1 METGCLGEADGVRPV
16 MLLEVRSLTVSASA
30 YVTWPSSSYYLRLR
44 TLSAELF
51 RPLLTQGQKKKDSKN
66 HNDAS
71 PGWLVLLNYD
81 RYRVPSFDSKVSIT
95 FIKLHLRG
103 DTYSIL
109 ISLHFSSCSGL
120 CMERAPGSTCA
131 GRWTKNGTH
140 SLGMTSRWE
149 ALLLVGLSDQ
159 SHSSLPSSHL

>member
-1 METGCLGEADGVRPV
+1 METGCLGETDGIRPV

-30 YVTWPSSSYYLRLR
+30 YVTWPSSSYYLRLC

-51 RPLLTQGQKKKDSKN
+51 GPLLTQGQKKKESKN

-109 ISLHFSSCSGL
+109 ISLCFSLCSGL

-140 SLGMTSRWE
+140 SLGMASRWE

-159 SHSSLPSSHL
+159 SHSSLPLSHL

>member
-1 METGCLGEADGVRPV
+1 METVCLGEADGVRPV
-16 MLLEVRSLTVSASA
+16 MLLEVWSLTVSASV
-30 YVTWPSSSYYLRLR
+30 YVTWPSSSYYLRLC

-51 RPLLTQGQKKKDSKN
+51 GPLLTQGQKKKESKN
-66 HNDAS
+66 HNGAS

-81 RYRVPSFDSKVSIT
+81 RVPSFDSKVSIT
-95 FIKLHLRG
+95 FIKLHLHG

-109 ISLHFSSCSGL
+109 ISLRFSSCSGL

-149 ALLLVGLSDQ
+149 ALLLFGLSDQ
-159 SHSSLPSSHL
+159 SHSSLPLSHL